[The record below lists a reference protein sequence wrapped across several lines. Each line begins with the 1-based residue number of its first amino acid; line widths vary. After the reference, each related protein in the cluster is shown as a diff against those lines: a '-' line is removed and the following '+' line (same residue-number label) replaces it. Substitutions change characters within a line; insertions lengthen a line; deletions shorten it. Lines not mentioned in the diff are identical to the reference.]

1 MVVAFVLI
9 ETQLGKQD
17 EILFHLRQLT
27 GVKSA
32 HFVTGP
38 YDIIAILEMTH
49 TSQLSGLIGGHI
61 HTIHGI
67 KKTVT
72 CLVLDDPS
80 AFEDSL

>member
-1 MVVAFVLI
+1 MADAFILI
-9 ETQLGKQD
+9 ETQPGKQD
-17 EILFHLRQLT
+17 EVLVTLRAIK

-32 HFVTGP
+32 HFVIGP
-38 YDIIAILEMTH
+38 YDIVAILEMVH

-61 HTIHGI
+61 HTISGI

-80 AFEDSL
+80 TLEDSL